1 MELVHFILNTA
12 LPHCSVG
19 HPLPTAACHT
29 ENSYILSSLCVL
41 VQVQEK
47 KVHPRQLR
55 AVLRVAQCISLC
67 AALVMLAY
75 AGVSLHYLFRINFAP
90 TVFAVFGTMK

>member
-1 MELVHFILNTA
+1 LKHVHFILKIA
-12 LPHCSVG
+12 FPHCSVG
-19 HPLPTAACHT
+19 DPLPTGACYT
-29 ENSYILSSLCVL
+29 ETSYLPSSVSVL

-90 TVFAVFGTMK
+90 TVSAVFGK

>member
-1 MELVHFILNTA
+1 MNVEY
-12 LPHCSVG
+12 P
-19 HPLPTAACHT
+19 
-29 ENSYILSSLCVL
+29 L

-90 TVFAVFGTMK
+90 TVFAVFGTI